1 MKLLP
6 GVFQAQKKNGE
17 IYFRSSVTFRGR
29 HISLGSYSSQ
39 EEAHSVYC
47 TASRLLSRRPPSCRM
62 IINPVSFPFPSGL
75 F

>member
-39 EEAHSVYC
+39 EEAHSAY
-47 TASRLLSRRPPSCRM
+47 ARRA
-62 IINPVSFPFPSGL
+62 VF
-75 F
+75 

>member
-39 EEAHSVYC
+39 EEAHSAYC
-47 TASRLLSRRPPSCRM
+47 TASPPSCRM
-62 IINPVSFPFPSGL
+62 IINLVNFPFLSGL